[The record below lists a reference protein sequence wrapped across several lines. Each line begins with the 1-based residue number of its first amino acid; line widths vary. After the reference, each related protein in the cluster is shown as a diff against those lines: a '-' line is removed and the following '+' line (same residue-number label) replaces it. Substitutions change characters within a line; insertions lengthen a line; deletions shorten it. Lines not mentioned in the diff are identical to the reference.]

1 MVALEVLMAVSFS
14 TGILDCR
21 CNRMTYV
28 IIAVFLNDLCTEIVI
43 EVLVNTVEDAMILM
57 CNYGY
62 L

>member
-1 MVALEVLMAVSFS
+1 MAVSFS
-14 TGILDCR
+14 TGILASR

-28 IIAVFLNDLCTEIVI
+28 IIAIFLNDLCTEIVI
-43 EVLVNTVEDAMILM
+43 ELLVNTVEDAIILM

>member
-1 MVALEVLMAVSFS
+1 MVALKVLMAVSFS
-14 TGILDCR
+14 TGILHCR

-28 IIAVFLNDLCTEIVI
+28 IIAIFLNDLCTEIVI
-43 EVLVNTVEDAMILM
+43 ELFVNTVEDAMILM